1 MSNKYKIIRV
11 DRRSLYPME
20 DLEVAVNE
28 FLDENAGYVPNT
40 PPVVMDDDVAQMLVH
55 ISVVENV

>member
-1 MSNKYKIIRV
+1 
-11 DRRSLYPME
+11 ME